1 MSRSHGR
8 RSRRGGGGGHGEEA
22 SDERWLLTYAD
33 MITLLMALF
42 MVLFSISSV
51 NISKF
56 IQVQQSLR
64 AAFSGDILPGGKAI
78 AHPGSTANSSHAP
91 SSADLQTIVPL
102 TVHSSSNLESAATG
116 SASQS
121 STAQSSAS
129 PRSSVAQSF
138 ESLQSSTPPVQT
150 AAAQREQSNFEA
162 LKHELDSYAAR
173 HGFAQ
178 HVSTTIEK
186 RGLVI
191 RVLTDSLLFASGSAT
206 LESQADPLLSE
217 VADLVNVDQVHPI
230 AVEGNTDDIP
240 VQSSQFPSNWELS
253 AARASTVVRFLISH
267 SVDPQRL
274 SATGYA
280 DLHPIA
286 SNETAAGRAR
296 NRRVEI
302 VLQRIY

>member
-1 MSRSHGR
+1 MARSHGR
-8 RSRRGGGGGHGEEA
+8 RRRRGGGGHGHEEA

-56 IQVQQSLR
+56 RTLQQALH
-64 AAFSGDILPGGKAI
+64 AAFSGNILPGGKAI
-78 AHPGSTANSSHAP
+78 AQPGSTANSSHAP

-102 TVHSSSNLESAATG
+102 TVHSSSNLQSAATG

-121 STAQSSAS
+121 QSSSAQ
-129 PRSSVAQSF
+129 SVAQSF
-138 ESLQSSTPPVQT
+138 ANLQNSAPPVQT

-178 HVSTTIEK
+178 RVSTSIEK

-217 VADLVNVDQVHPI
+217 VANLVNVDQVHPI
-230 AVEGNTDDIP
+230 AVEGNTDNVP
-240 VQSSQFPSNWELS
+240 VQSAQFPSNWELS
-253 AARASTVVRFLISH
+253 TARASTVVRFLISH
-267 SVDPQRL
+267 GVDPQRL

-286 SNETAAGRAR
+286 SNETNAGRAR

>member
-1 MSRSHGR
+1 MARSHGR
-8 RSRRGGGGGHGEEA
+8 RSRRGGGGHGHEEA

-56 IQVQQSLR
+56 RTLQQALR

-78 AHPGSTANSSHAP
+78 AQPGATANSSQAP
-91 SSADLQTIVPL
+91 SSSDLQAIVPL
-102 TVHSSSNLESAATG
+102 TVHSSTNLQSAATG

-121 STAQSSAS
+121 STAQSTATQ
-129 PRSSVAQSF
+129 SVAQSF
-138 ESLQSSTPPVQT
+138 ANLQNSPPPVQT

-178 HVSTTIEK
+178 RVSTSIEK

-206 LESQADPLLSE
+206 LESQGDPLLSE
-217 VADLVNVDQVHPI
+217 VADLVNVDRVHPI
-230 AVEGNTDDIP
+230 AVEGNTDNVP
-240 VQSSQFPSNWELS
+240 VNSGQFPSNWELS

-267 SVDPQRL
+267 GVDPQRL
-274 SATGYA
+274 SATGFA